1 MRSLIEVA
9 LSWFFTHLSA
19 SMHLLVSTK
28 KMPDLPDPISAP
40 VDTCTP
46 TLPGFT
52 CGLDATLR
60 VIAGKWK
67 PLILYFLAQG
77 GPTRYG
83 ELRRAMRDV
92 SDKMLIQQLKEL
104 AADGLV
110 KRTDYHEVPPRVD
123 YDLTPLG
130 RSLAEALVPLCT
142 WGTENMAEVTRVFAQ
157 REAGTARAPGRAPG

>member
-1 MRSLIEVA
+1 M
-9 LSWFFTHLSA
+9 
-19 SMHLLVSTK
+19 
-28 KMPDLPDPISAP
+28 
-40 VDTCTP
+40 
-46 TLPGFT
+46 PGFT

-104 AADGLV
+104 TADGLV
-110 KRTDYHEVPPRVD
+110 KRTDYKEVPPRVD
-123 YDLTPLG
+123 YALTPLG
-130 RSLAEALVPLCT
+130 QSLAQALVPLCT
-142 WGTENMAEVTRVFAQ
+142 WGTENLAEVARVFAR
-157 REAGTARAPGRAPG
+157 RETAAAA